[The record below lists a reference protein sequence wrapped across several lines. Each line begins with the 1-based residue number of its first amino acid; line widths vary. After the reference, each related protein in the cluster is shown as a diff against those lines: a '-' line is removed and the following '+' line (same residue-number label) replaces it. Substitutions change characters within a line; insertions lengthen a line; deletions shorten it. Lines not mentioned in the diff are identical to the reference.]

1 MLTGDC
7 LNREAKRLWA
17 KALNTRHDNGAS
29 VVVRARESLV
39 HGEGKQLV
47 ILIQTTDNVGDIM
60 RNPKQV
66 LNNLCEHSKVSGY
79 RFERLYR
86 NLFNEQMFYVAYQRI
101 YAKQGNMTSGTDGK
115 TIDQMSIQRI
125 ESLIASLKNET
136 YQPNPAKRVYIPKK
150 NGKKRPL
157 GIPSF
162 EDKLVQEVIRMMLE
176 AIYEGY
182 FEYTSHGF
190 RPFKSCH
197 TALSSIQKRFVG
209 AKWFIE
215 GDIKGFFDNIDHCVL
230 IGILEERINDVRFI
244 RLIRKFLKAGYVEH
258 WQFNHTYSG
267 TPQGGIIS
275 PILANIYLD
284 KFDKFM
290 DEYAKRFDKGN
301 KRRVNPAYNRICNK
315 RNSLKRKLNAE
326 TDVKK
331 REILISQIRNMRTE
345 MQQIPYGN
353 DMDEQYRRLKYV
365 RYADDFLIGVI
376 GSKSDCEV
384 IKADL
389 AKYMQEQL
397 KLELSDEKTL
407 ITNAQDKAKFLGYE
421 IYVQRSESKV
431 KNSLG
436 RTNRMFNGNVRL
448 HVSTEIA
455 RNKLLA
461 MNAMVIKQVNGK
473 EIWWAESRGF
483 LTSLK
488 EEDIIAQ
495 YNLEIR
501 GFYNY
506 YSIANNISAVGD
518 TFGGIMKRSCIK
530 TLAHKHNSTMR
541 KEWKRYREGQDFVVR
556 YKDSKGQEKCRVL
569 YNEGFRRKQVN
580 DYAECDHMPNTC
592 FLPQASLVE
601 RLKNGVCELCGNKAP
616 LMMHHVRTLSKLKAD
631 TEWNKLMLKKGRKTL
646 AVCEK
651 CNALIQSY
659 D

>member
-1 MLTGDC
+1 
-7 LNREAKRLWA
+7 
-17 KALNTRHDNGAS
+17 
-29 VVVRARESLV
+29 
-39 HGEGKQLV
+39 
-47 ILIQTTDNVGDIM
+47 M

-66 LNNLCEHSKVSGY
+66 LNNLCKHSKVSGY

-101 YAKQGNMTSGTDGK
+101 YAKQGNMTPGTDGK

-136 YQPNPAKRVYIPKK
+136 YKPNPAKRVYIPKK
-150 NGKKRPL
+150 NGKMRPL

-162 EDKLVQEVIRMMLE
+162 EDKLVQEVVRMMLE

-190 RPFKSCH
+190 RPFRSCH

-215 GDIKGFFDNIDHCVL
+215 GDIKGFFDNINHCVL
-230 IGILEERINDVRFI
+230 ISILEERINDVRFI
-244 RLIRKFLKAGYVEH
+244 RLIRKFLKAGYMEH

-290 DEYAKRFDKGN
+290 DEYAKRFDKGS

-326 TDVKK
+326 TDVEK

-345 MQQIPYGN
+345 MQQLPYGN

-376 GSKSDCEV
+376 GSKSDCEA

-389 AKYMQEQL
+389 TKYMREQL
-397 KLELSDEKTL
+397 KLELSEEKTL

-421 IYVQRSESKV
+421 IYVQRSESKM

-448 HVSTEIA
+448 HVSSEIA
-455 RNKLLA
+455 RKKLLA

-483 LTSLK
+483 MTSMK
-488 EEDIIAQ
+488 EEDIIAR

-518 TFGGIMKRSCIK
+518 AFGRVMKCSCIK
-530 TLAHKHNSTMR
+530 TLAHKHNSTIR

-569 YNEGFRRKQVN
+569 YNEGVRRKPIN
-580 DYAECDHMPNTC
+580 DFAECDHMPNTC

-601 RLKNGVCELCGNKAP
+601 RLKNGVCELCGDKAP
-616 LMMHHVRTLSKLKAD
+616 LMMHHVRNLCKLKAD
-631 TEWNKLMLKKGRKTL
+631 TEWNRLMLKKGRKTL
-646 AVCEK
+646 AVCKK

-659 D
+659 V

>member
-1 MLTGDC
+1 
-7 LNREAKRLWA
+7 
-17 KALNTRHDNGAS
+17 
-29 VVVRARESLV
+29 
-39 HGEGKQLV
+39 
-47 ILIQTTDNVGDIM
+47 M

-101 YAKQGNMTSGTDGK
+101 YAKQGNMTPGTDGK
-115 TIDQMSIQRI
+115 TIDQMNIQRI
-125 ESLIASLKNET
+125 GSLIASLKNET

-162 EDKLVQEVIRMMLE
+162 EDKLVQEVIRMILE

-244 RLIRKFLKAGYVEH
+244 RLIRKFLKAGYMEH

-290 DEYAKRFDKGN
+290 DEYAKKFDKGN

-389 AKYMQEQL
+389 TKYMQEQL
-397 KLELSDEKTL
+397 KLELSEEKTL

-556 YKDSKGQEKCRVL
+556 YMDNKGQEKCRVL

-631 TEWNKLMLKKGRKTL
+631 TEWNKLKLKKGRKTL

>member
-1 MLTGDC
+1 
-7 LNREAKRLWA
+7 
-17 KALNTRHDNGAS
+17 
-29 VVVRARESLV
+29 
-39 HGEGKQLV
+39 
-47 ILIQTTDNVGDIM
+47 M

-101 YAKQGNMTSGTDGK
+101 YAKQGNMTPGTDGK
-115 TIDQMSIQRI
+115 TIDQMNIQRI
-125 ESLIASLKNET
+125 GSLIASLKNET

-162 EDKLVQEVIRMMLE
+162 EDKLVQEVIRMILE

-197 TALSSIQKRFVG
+197 TALSSIQKRFIG

-244 RLIRKFLKAGYVEH
+244 RLIRKFLKAGYMEH

-290 DEYAKRFDKGN
+290 DEYAKKFDKGN

-389 AKYMQEQL
+389 TKYMQEQL
-397 KLELSDEKTL
+397 KLELSEEKTL

-556 YKDSKGQEKCRVL
+556 YMDNKGQEKCRVL

>member
-1 MLTGDC
+1 
-7 LNREAKRLWA
+7 
-17 KALNTRHDNGAS
+17 
-29 VVVRARESLV
+29 
-39 HGEGKQLV
+39 
-47 ILIQTTDNVGDIM
+47 M

-101 YAKQGNMTSGTDGK
+101 YAKQGNMTPGTDGK

-136 YQPNPAKRVYIPKK
+136 YKPNPAKRVYIPKK
-150 NGKKRPL
+150 NGKMRPL

-162 EDKLVQEVIRMMLE
+162 EDKLVQEVVRMMLE

-190 RPFKSCH
+190 RPFRSCH

-230 IGILEERINDVRFI
+230 IGILKERINDVRFI
-244 RLIRKFLKAGYVEH
+244 RLIRKFLKAGYMEH

-353 DMDEQYRRLKYV
+353 DMDEQYKRLKYV

-376 GSKSDCEV
+376 GSKSDCEM

-389 AKYMQEQL
+389 TKYMQEQL
-397 KLELSDEKTL
+397 KLELSEEKTL

-461 MNAMVIKQVNGK
+461 MNAMVIKQINGK

>member
-1 MLTGDC
+1 
-7 LNREAKRLWA
+7 
-17 KALNTRHDNGAS
+17 
-29 VVVRARESLV
+29 
-39 HGEGKQLV
+39 
-47 ILIQTTDNVGDIM
+47 M

-66 LNNLCEHSKVSGY
+66 LNNLCEHSKISGY

-101 YAKQGNMTSGTDGK
+101 YAKQGNMTPGTDGK
-115 TIDQMSIQRI
+115 TIDQMNIQRI
-125 ESLIASLKNET
+125 GSLIASLKNET

-162 EDKLVQEVIRMMLE
+162 EDKLVQEVVRMMLE

-315 RNSLKRKLNAE
+315 RNSLKRKLNTE

-353 DMDEQYRRLKYV
+353 DMDEQYKRLKYV

-389 AKYMQEQL
+389 TKYMQEQL
-397 KLELSDEKTL
+397 KLELSEEKTL

-461 MNAMVIKQVNGK
+461 MNAMVIKQINSK
-473 EIWWAESRGF
+473 EIWWAESRGL

-506 YSIANNISAVGD
+506 YSIANNISAVGG

-556 YKDSKGQEKCRVL
+556 YMDNKGQEKCRVL

>member
-1 MLTGDC
+1 
-7 LNREAKRLWA
+7 
-17 KALNTRHDNGAS
+17 
-29 VVVRARESLV
+29 
-39 HGEGKQLV
+39 
-47 ILIQTTDNVGDIM
+47 M

-157 GIPSF
+157 GIASF

>member
-1 MLTGDC
+1 
-7 LNREAKRLWA
+7 
-17 KALNTRHDNGAS
+17 
-29 VVVRARESLV
+29 
-39 HGEGKQLV
+39 
-47 ILIQTTDNVGDIM
+47 M

-101 YAKQGNMTSGTDGK
+101 YAKQGNMTPGTDGK
-115 TIDQMSIQRI
+115 TIDQMNIQRI
-125 ESLIASLKNET
+125 GSLIASLKNET

-162 EDKLVQEVIRMMLE
+162 EDKLVQEVIRMILE

-244 RLIRKFLKAGYVEH
+244 RLIRKFLKAGYMEH

-290 DEYAKRFDKGN
+290 DEYAKKFDKCN

-389 AKYMQEQL
+389 TKYMQEQL
-397 KLELSDEKTL
+397 KLELSEEKTL

-556 YKDSKGQEKCRVL
+556 YMDNKGQEKCRVL

>member
-1 MLTGDC
+1 
-7 LNREAKRLWA
+7 
-17 KALNTRHDNGAS
+17 
-29 VVVRARESLV
+29 
-39 HGEGKQLV
+39 
-47 ILIQTTDNVGDIM
+47 M

-66 LNNLCEHSKVSGY
+66 LNNLCEHSKVSDY

-101 YAKQGNMTSGTDGK
+101 YAKQGNMTPSTDGK
-115 TIDQMSIQRI
+115 TIDQMNIQRI
-125 ESLIASLKNET
+125 GSLIASLKNET

-162 EDKLVQEVIRMMLE
+162 EDKLVQEVIRMILE

-389 AKYMQEQL
+389 TKYMQEQL
-397 KLELSDEKTL
+397 KLELSEEKTL

-506 YSIANNISAVGD
+506 YSIANNISAVGG

-541 KEWKRYREGQDFVVR
+541 KEWKRYREGKDFVVR

-569 YNEGFRRKQVN
+569 YNEGFRRKPVN
-580 DYAECDHMPNTC
+580 DFAECDHIPNTC

-601 RLKNGVCELCGNKAP
+601 RLKNGVCELCGDKAP

-651 CNALIQSY
+651 CNALIQGY

>member
-1 MLTGDC
+1 
-7 LNREAKRLWA
+7 
-17 KALNTRHDNGAS
+17 
-29 VVVRARESLV
+29 
-39 HGEGKQLV
+39 
-47 ILIQTTDNVGDIM
+47 M

-66 LNNLCEHSKVSGY
+66 LNNLCEHSKVSDY

-101 YAKQGNMTSGTDGK
+101 YAKQGNMTPGTDGK
-115 TIDQMSIQRI
+115 TIDQMNIQRI
-125 ESLIASLKNET
+125 GSLIASLKNET

-162 EDKLVQEVIRMMLE
+162 EDKLVQEVIRMILE

-389 AKYMQEQL
+389 TKYMQEQL
-397 KLELSDEKTL
+397 KLELSEEKTL

-506 YSIANNISAVGD
+506 YSIANNISAVGG

-541 KEWKRYREGQDFVVR
+541 KEWKRYREGKDFVVR

-569 YNEGFRRKQVN
+569 YNEGFRRKPVN
-580 DYAECDHMPNTC
+580 DFAECDHIPNTC

-601 RLKNGVCELCGNKAP
+601 RLKNGVCELCGDKAP

-651 CNALIQSY
+651 CNALIQGY

>member
-1 MLTGDC
+1 
-7 LNREAKRLWA
+7 
-17 KALNTRHDNGAS
+17 
-29 VVVRARESLV
+29 
-39 HGEGKQLV
+39 
-47 ILIQTTDNVGDIM
+47 M

-79 RFERLYR
+79 RFERLYS

-101 YAKQGNMTSGTDGK
+101 YAKQGNMTPGTDGK
-115 TIDQMSIQRI
+115 TIDQMNIQRI
-125 ESLIASLKNET
+125 GSLIASLKNET

-162 EDKLVQEVIRMMLE
+162 EDKLVQEVIRMILE

-244 RLIRKFLKAGYVEH
+244 RLIRKFLKAGYMEH

-290 DEYAKRFDKGN
+290 DEYAKKFDKGN

-389 AKYMQEQL
+389 TKYMQEQL
-397 KLELSDEKTL
+397 KLELSEEKTL

-556 YKDSKGQEKCRVL
+556 YMDNKGQEKCRVL

>member
-1 MLTGDC
+1 
-7 LNREAKRLWA
+7 
-17 KALNTRHDNGAS
+17 
-29 VVVRARESLV
+29 
-39 HGEGKQLV
+39 
-47 ILIQTTDNVGDIM
+47 M

-66 LNNLCEHSKVSGY
+66 LSNLCEHSKILDY
-79 RFERLYR
+79 KFERLYR

-101 YAKQGNMTSGTDGK
+101 YAKQDNMTPGTDGK

-136 YQPNPAKRVYIPKK
+136 YQPNPAKRIYIPQK

-162 EDKLVQEVIRMMLE
+162 EDKLVQEVVRMILE

-190 RPFKSCH
+190 RSFKSCH

-215 GDIKGFFDNIDHCVL
+215 GDIKGFFDNIDHSVL
-230 IGILEERINDVRFI
+230 ISILEERINDVRFI
-244 RLIRKFLKAGYVEH
+244 RLIRKFLKAEYVEY

-290 DEYAKRFDKGN
+290 NEYAKRFDKGN
-301 KRRVNPAYNRICNK
+301 KRQVNPAYNSICNK

-326 TDVKK
+326 TDVEK
-331 REILISQIRNMRTE
+331 REILIWQIRNMRTE
-345 MQQIPYGN
+345 MQQLPYGN

-376 GSKSDCEV
+376 GSKSDCEA

-389 AKYMQEQL
+389 KKYMQEQL
-397 KLELSDEKTL
+397 KLELSEEKTL

-421 IYVQRSESKV
+421 IYVQRSESKL

-448 HVSTEIA
+448 HVPTEIA
-455 RNKLLA
+455 REKLLA

-473 EIWWAESRGF
+473 EVWWAESRGF
-483 LTSLK
+483 LTNMK
-488 EEDIIAQ
+488 EEDIIAR

-506 YSIANNISAVGD
+506 YSIANNISAVED
-518 TFGGIMKRSCIK
+518 TFGYILKRSCIK
-530 TLAHKHNSTMR
+530 TLAHKHNGTMR
-541 KEWKRYREGQDFVVR
+541 KEWKRYREGQNFVVR
-556 YKDSKGQEKCRVL
+556 FRDKESQERCRVL
-569 YNEGFRRKQVN
+569 YNEGSKENQSMI
-580 DYAECDHMPNTC
+580 MPNVTIYPILS
-592 FLPQASLVE
+592 FFHKH
-601 RLKNGVCELCGNKAP
+601 RL
-616 LMMHHVRTLSKLKAD
+616 
-631 TEWNKLMLKKGRKTL
+631 
-646 AVCEK
+646 
-651 CNALIQSY
+651 
-659 D
+659 

>member
-1 MLTGDC
+1 
-7 LNREAKRLWA
+7 
-17 KALNTRHDNGAS
+17 
-29 VVVRARESLV
+29 
-39 HGEGKQLV
+39 
-47 ILIQTTDNVGDIM
+47 M

-397 KLELSDEKTL
+397 KLERSEEKTL

>member
-1 MLTGDC
+1 
-7 LNREAKRLWA
+7 
-17 KALNTRHDNGAS
+17 
-29 VVVRARESLV
+29 
-39 HGEGKQLV
+39 
-47 ILIQTTDNVGDIM
+47 M

-66 LNNLCEHSKVSGY
+66 LNNLCEHSKVSSY

-136 YQPNPAKRVYIPKK
+136 YKPNPAKRVYIPKK
-150 NGKKRPL
+150 NGKMRPL

-162 EDKLVQEVIRMMLE
+162 EDKLVQEVVRMILE

-190 RPFKSCH
+190 RPFRSCH

-215 GDIKGFFDNIDHCVL
+215 GDIKGFFDNIDHNVL
-230 IGILEERINDVRFI
+230 INILEERISDVRFI
-244 RLIRKFLKAGYVEH
+244 RLIRKFLKAGYVEQ
-258 WQFNHTYSG
+258 WKFNHTYSG

-326 TDVKK
+326 TDVKN

-376 GSKSDCEV
+376 GSKSDCEA

-389 AKYMQEQL
+389 TKYMQEQL
-397 KLELSDEKTL
+397 KLELSEEKTL

-448 HVSTEIA
+448 HVSSEIA
-455 RNKLLA
+455 RKKLLA
-461 MNAMVIKQVNGK
+461 MNAMVIKQVNSK

-506 YSIANNISAVGD
+506 YSIANNISAVGG

-541 KEWKRYREGQDFVVR
+541 KEWKRYREGKDFVVR

-601 RLKNGVCELCGNKAP
+601 RLKNGVCELCGDKAP

-659 D
+659 V

>member
-1 MLTGDC
+1 
-7 LNREAKRLWA
+7 
-17 KALNTRHDNGAS
+17 
-29 VVVRARESLV
+29 
-39 HGEGKQLV
+39 
-47 ILIQTTDNVGDIM
+47 M

-101 YAKQGNMTSGTDGK
+101 YAKQGNMTPGTDGK
-115 TIDQMSIQRI
+115 TIDQMNIQRI
-125 ESLIASLKNET
+125 GSLIASLKNET

-162 EDKLVQEVIRMMLE
+162 EDKLVQEVVRMMLE
-176 AIYEGY
+176 AVYEGY

-315 RNSLKRKLNAE
+315 RNSLKRKLNTE

-353 DMDEQYRRLKYV
+353 DMDEQYKRLKYV

-389 AKYMQEQL
+389 TKYMQEQL
-397 KLELSDEKTL
+397 KLELSEEKTL

-461 MNAMVIKQVNGK
+461 MNAMVIKQINSK

-506 YSIANNISAVGD
+506 YSIANNISAVGG

-556 YKDSKGQEKCRVL
+556 YMDNKGQEKCRVL

>member
-1 MLTGDC
+1 
-7 LNREAKRLWA
+7 
-17 KALNTRHDNGAS
+17 
-29 VVVRARESLV
+29 
-39 HGEGKQLV
+39 
-47 ILIQTTDNVGDIM
+47 M

-190 RPFKSCH
+190 IPFKSCH

-397 KLELSDEKTL
+397 KLELSEEKTL

>member
-1 MLTGDC
+1 
-7 LNREAKRLWA
+7 
-17 KALNTRHDNGAS
+17 
-29 VVVRARESLV
+29 
-39 HGEGKQLV
+39 
-47 ILIQTTDNVGDIM
+47 M

-66 LNNLCEHSKVSGY
+66 LNNLCEHSKVSDY

-101 YAKQGNMTSGTDGK
+101 YAKQGNMTPGTDGK
-115 TIDQMSIQRI
+115 TIDQMNIQRI
-125 ESLIASLKNET
+125 GSLIASLKNET

-162 EDKLVQEVIRMMLE
+162 EDKLVQEVIRMILE

-301 KRRVNPAYNRICNK
+301 KRRINPAYNRICNK

-389 AKYMQEQL
+389 TKYMQEQL
-397 KLELSDEKTL
+397 KLELSEEKTL

-506 YSIANNISAVGD
+506 YSIANNISAVGG

-541 KEWKRYREGQDFVVR
+541 KEWKRYREGKDFVVR

-569 YNEGFRRKQVN
+569 YNEGFRRKPVN
-580 DYAECDHMPNTC
+580 DFAECDHIPNTC

-601 RLKNGVCELCGNKAP
+601 RLKNGVCELCGDKAP

-651 CNALIQSY
+651 CNALIQGY

>member
-1 MLTGDC
+1 
-7 LNREAKRLWA
+7 
-17 KALNTRHDNGAS
+17 
-29 VVVRARESLV
+29 
-39 HGEGKQLV
+39 
-47 ILIQTTDNVGDIM
+47 M

-101 YAKQGNMTSGTDGK
+101 YAKQGNMTPGTDGK
-115 TIDQMSIQRI
+115 TIDQMNIQRI
-125 ESLIASLKNET
+125 GSLIASLKNET

-162 EDKLVQEVIRMMLE
+162 EDKLVQEVIRMILE

-244 RLIRKFLKAGYVEH
+244 RLIRKFLKAGYMEH

-267 TPQGGIIS
+267 TPQGGSIS

-290 DEYAKRFDKGN
+290 DEYAKKFDKGN

-389 AKYMQEQL
+389 TKYMQEQL
-397 KLELSDEKTL
+397 KLELSEEKTL

-556 YKDSKGQEKCRVL
+556 YMDNKGQEKCRVL

>member
-1 MLTGDC
+1 
-7 LNREAKRLWA
+7 
-17 KALNTRHDNGAS
+17 
-29 VVVRARESLV
+29 
-39 HGEGKQLV
+39 
-47 ILIQTTDNVGDIM
+47 M

-101 YAKQGNMTSGTDGK
+101 YAKQGNMTPGTDGK
-115 TIDQMSIQRI
+115 TIDQMNIQRI
-125 ESLIASLKNET
+125 GSLIASLKNET

-162 EDKLVQEVIRMMLE
+162 EDKLVQEVIRMILE

-244 RLIRKFLKAGYVEH
+244 RLIRKFLKAGYMEH

-290 DEYAKRFDKGN
+290 DEYAKKFDKGN

-389 AKYMQEQL
+389 TKYMQEQL
-397 KLELSDEKTL
+397 KLELSEEKTL

-556 YKDSKGQEKCRVL
+556 YMDNKGQEKCRVL

-631 TEWNKLMLKKGRKTL
+631 TEWNKLMLKK
-646 AVCEK
+646 
-651 CNALIQSY
+651 
-659 D
+659 

>member
-1 MLTGDC
+1 
-7 LNREAKRLWA
+7 
-17 KALNTRHDNGAS
+17 
-29 VVVRARESLV
+29 
-39 HGEGKQLV
+39 
-47 ILIQTTDNVGDIM
+47 M

-66 LNNLCEHSKVSGY
+66 LNNLCKHSKVSGY

-101 YAKQGNMTSGTDGK
+101 YAKQGNMTPGTDGK
-115 TIDQMSIQRI
+115 TIDQMNIQRI
-125 ESLIASLKNET
+125 GSLIASLKNET

-162 EDKLVQEVIRMMLE
+162 EDKLVQEVVRMMLE

-315 RNSLKRKLNAE
+315 RNSLKRKLNTE

-353 DMDEQYRRLKYV
+353 DMDEQYKRLKYV

-389 AKYMQEQL
+389 TKYMQEQL
-397 KLELSDEKTL
+397 KLELSEEKTL

-461 MNAMVIKQVNGK
+461 MNAMVIKQINGK

-506 YSIANNISAVGD
+506 YSIANNISAVGG

-556 YKDSKGQEKCRVL
+556 YMDNKGQEKCRVL

-651 CNALIQSY
+651 CNAQIQSY

>member
-1 MLTGDC
+1 
-7 LNREAKRLWA
+7 
-17 KALNTRHDNGAS
+17 
-29 VVVRARESLV
+29 
-39 HGEGKQLV
+39 
-47 ILIQTTDNVGDIM
+47 M

-315 RNSLKRKLNAE
+315 RSSLKRKLNAE

-397 KLELSDEKTL
+397 KLELSEEKTL

-488 EEDIIAQ
+488 EEDIVAQ

-592 FLPQASLVE
+592 FLSQASLVE

>member
-1 MLTGDC
+1 VLTGDC
-7 LNREAKRLWA
+7 LNREAERLWA
-17 KALNTRHDNGAS
+17 KALNTRHGNGAS

-397 KLELSDEKTL
+397 KLELSEEKTL

>member
-1 MLTGDC
+1 
-7 LNREAKRLWA
+7 
-17 KALNTRHDNGAS
+17 
-29 VVVRARESLV
+29 
-39 HGEGKQLV
+39 
-47 ILIQTTDNVGDIM
+47 M

-66 LNNLCEHSKVSGY
+66 LNNLCEHSKVSDY

-101 YAKQGNMTSGTDGK
+101 YAKQGNMTPGTDGK
-115 TIDQMSIQRI
+115 TIDQMNIQRI
-125 ESLIASLKNET
+125 GSLIASLKNET

-162 EDKLVQEVIRMMLE
+162 EDKLVQEVIRMILE

-315 RNSLKRKLNAE
+315 RNSLKRKLNSE

-389 AKYMQEQL
+389 TKYMQEQL
-397 KLELSDEKTL
+397 KLELSEEKTL

-506 YSIANNISAVGD
+506 YSIANNISAVGG

-541 KEWKRYREGQDFVVR
+541 KEWKRYREGKDFVVR

-569 YNEGFRRKQVN
+569 YNEGFRRKPVN
-580 DYAECDHMPNTC
+580 DFAECDHIPNTC

-601 RLKNGVCELCGNKAP
+601 RLKNGVCELCGDKAP

>member
-1 MLTGDC
+1 
-7 LNREAKRLWA
+7 
-17 KALNTRHDNGAS
+17 
-29 VVVRARESLV
+29 
-39 HGEGKQLV
+39 
-47 ILIQTTDNVGDIM
+47 M

-101 YAKQGNMTSGTDGK
+101 YAKQGNMTPGTDGK
-115 TIDQMSIQRI
+115 TIDQMNIQRI
-125 ESLIASLKNET
+125 GSLIASLKNET

-162 EDKLVQEVIRMMLE
+162 EDKLVQEVIRMILE

-244 RLIRKFLKAGYVEH
+244 RLIRKFLKAGYMEH

-290 DEYAKRFDKGN
+290 DEYAKKFDKGN

-389 AKYMQEQL
+389 TKYMQEQL
-397 KLELSDEKTL
+397 KLELSEEKTL

-556 YKDSKGQEKCRVL
+556 YMDNKGQEKCRVL

>member
-1 MLTGDC
+1 
-7 LNREAKRLWA
+7 
-17 KALNTRHDNGAS
+17 
-29 VVVRARESLV
+29 
-39 HGEGKQLV
+39 
-47 ILIQTTDNVGDIM
+47 M

-101 YAKQGNMTSGTDGK
+101 YAKQGNMTPGTDGK

-182 FEYTSHGF
+182 FEYISHGF

-244 RLIRKFLKAGYVEH
+244 RLIRKFLKAGYMEH

-284 KFDKFM
+284 KFDKFI

-326 TDVKK
+326 TDAKK

-389 AKYMQEQL
+389 TKYMQEQL
-397 KLELSDEKTL
+397 KLELSEEKTL

-506 YSIANNISAVGD
+506 YSIANNISAVGG

-541 KEWKRYREGQDFVVR
+541 KEWKRYREGKDFVVR

-569 YNEGFRRKQVN
+569 YNEGFRRKPVN
-580 DYAECDHMPNTC
+580 DFAECDHIPNTC

-601 RLKNGVCELCGNKAP
+601 RLKNGVCELCGDKAP

-651 CNALIQSY
+651 CNALIQGY

>member
-1 MLTGDC
+1 
-7 LNREAKRLWA
+7 
-17 KALNTRHDNGAS
+17 
-29 VVVRARESLV
+29 
-39 HGEGKQLV
+39 
-47 ILIQTTDNVGDIM
+47 
-60 RNPKQV
+60 
-66 LNNLCEHSKVSGY
+66 
-79 RFERLYR
+79 
-86 NLFNEQMFYVAYQRI
+86 
-101 YAKQGNMTSGTDGK
+101 
-115 TIDQMSIQRI
+115 
-125 ESLIASLKNET
+125 
-136 YQPNPAKRVYIPKK
+136 
-150 NGKKRPL
+150 
-157 GIPSF
+157 
-162 EDKLVQEVIRMMLE
+162 MMLE

-182 FEYTSHGF
+182 FEYTSHEF
-190 RPFKSCH
+190 RPFRSCH

-230 IGILEERINDVRFI
+230 IGILKERINDVRFI
-244 RLIRKFLKAGYVEH
+244 RLIRKFLKAGYMEH

-353 DMDEQYRRLKYV
+353 DMDEQYKRLKYV

-389 AKYMQEQL
+389 TKYMQKQL
-397 KLELSDEKTL
+397 KLELSEEKTL

-436 RTNRMFNGNVRL
+436 RTTRMFNGNVRL

-461 MNAMVIKQVNGK
+461 MNAMVIKQINGK

-506 YSIANNISAVGD
+506 YSIANNISAVGG

-556 YKDSKGQEKCRVL
+556 YMDNKGQEKCRVL

-601 RLKNGVCELCGNKAP
+601 RLKNGVCELCGNKAS

>member
-1 MLTGDC
+1 
-7 LNREAKRLWA
+7 
-17 KALNTRHDNGAS
+17 
-29 VVVRARESLV
+29 
-39 HGEGKQLV
+39 
-47 ILIQTTDNVGDIM
+47 M

-136 YQPNPAKRVYIPKK
+136 YKPNPAKRVYIPKK

-162 EDKLVQEVIRMMLE
+162 EDKLVQEVIRMILE

-397 KLELSDEKTL
+397 KLELSEEKTL

-421 IYVQRSESKV
+421 IYVQRSESKM

-488 EEDIIAQ
+488 EENIIAQ

>member
-1 MLTGDC
+1 
-7 LNREAKRLWA
+7 
-17 KALNTRHDNGAS
+17 
-29 VVVRARESLV
+29 
-39 HGEGKQLV
+39 
-47 ILIQTTDNVGDIM
+47 M

>member
-1 MLTGDC
+1 
-7 LNREAKRLWA
+7 
-17 KALNTRHDNGAS
+17 
-29 VVVRARESLV
+29 
-39 HGEGKQLV
+39 
-47 ILIQTTDNVGDIM
+47 M

-66 LNNLCEHSKVSGY
+66 LNNLCKHSKVSGY

-101 YAKQGNMTSGTDGK
+101 YAKQGNMTPGTDGK
-115 TIDQMSIQRI
+115 TIDQMNIQRI
-125 ESLIASLKNET
+125 GSLIASLKNET

-162 EDKLVQEVIRMMLE
+162 EDKLVQEVVRMMLE

-197 TALSSIQKRFVG
+197 TALSSIQKRVVG

-315 RNSLKRKLNAE
+315 RNSLKRKLNTE

-353 DMDEQYRRLKYV
+353 DMDEQYKRLKYV

-389 AKYMQEQL
+389 TKYMQEQL
-397 KLELSDEKTL
+397 KLELSEEKTL

-461 MNAMVIKQVNGK
+461 MNAMVIKQINGK

-506 YSIANNISAVGD
+506 YSIANNISAVGG

-556 YKDSKGQEKCRVL
+556 YMDNKGQEKCRVL

>member
-1 MLTGDC
+1 
-7 LNREAKRLWA
+7 
-17 KALNTRHDNGAS
+17 
-29 VVVRARESLV
+29 
-39 HGEGKQLV
+39 
-47 ILIQTTDNVGDIM
+47 M

-101 YAKQGNMTSGTDGK
+101 YAKQGNMTPGTDGK
-115 TIDQMSIQRI
+115 TIDQMNIQRI
-125 ESLIASLKNET
+125 GSLIASLKNET

-162 EDKLVQEVIRMMLE
+162 EDKLVQEVIRMILE

-244 RLIRKFLKAGYVEH
+244 RLIRKFLKAGYMEH

-275 PILANIYLD
+275 PILTNIYLD

-290 DEYAKRFDKGN
+290 DEYAMRFDKGN

-389 AKYMQEQL
+389 TKYMQEQL
-397 KLELSDEKTL
+397 KLELSEEKTL

-556 YKDSKGQEKCRVL
+556 YMDNKGQEKCRVL

-580 DYAECDHMPNTC
+580 DYAECDHIPNTC

>member
-1 MLTGDC
+1 
-7 LNREAKRLWA
+7 
-17 KALNTRHDNGAS
+17 
-29 VVVRARESLV
+29 
-39 HGEGKQLV
+39 
-47 ILIQTTDNVGDIM
+47 M

-101 YAKQGNMTSGTDGK
+101 YAKQGNMTPGTDGK
-115 TIDQMSIQRI
+115 TIDQMNIQRI
-125 ESLIASLKNET
+125 GSLIASLKNET

-162 EDKLVQEVIRMMLE
+162 EDKLVQEVVRMMLE

-315 RNSLKRKLNAE
+315 RNSLKRKLNTE

-353 DMDEQYRRLKYV
+353 DMDEQYKRLKYV

-389 AKYMQEQL
+389 TKYMQEQL
-397 KLELSDEKTL
+397 KLELSEEKTL

-461 MNAMVIKQVNGK
+461 MNAMVIKQINSK

-506 YSIANNISAVGD
+506 YSIANNISAVGG

-556 YKDSKGQEKCRVL
+556 YMDNKGQEKCRVL

-631 TEWNKLMLKKGRKTL
+631 TEWNKLILKKGRKTL

>member
-1 MLTGDC
+1 
-7 LNREAKRLWA
+7 
-17 KALNTRHDNGAS
+17 
-29 VVVRARESLV
+29 
-39 HGEGKQLV
+39 
-47 ILIQTTDNVGDIM
+47 M

-101 YAKQGNMTSGTDGK
+101 YAKQGNMTPGTDGK
-115 TIDQMSIQRI
+115 TIDQMNIQRI
-125 ESLIASLKNET
+125 GSLIASLKNET

-162 EDKLVQEVIRMMLE
+162 EDKLVQEVIRMILE

-244 RLIRKFLKAGYVEH
+244 RLIRKFLKAGYMEH

-290 DEYAKRFDKGN
+290 DEYAKKFDKGN

-389 AKYMQEQL
+389 TKYMQEQL
-397 KLELSDEKTL
+397 KLELSEEKTL

-556 YKDSKGQEKCRVL
+556 YMDNKCQEKCRVL

>member
-1 MLTGDC
+1 
-7 LNREAKRLWA
+7 
-17 KALNTRHDNGAS
+17 
-29 VVVRARESLV
+29 
-39 HGEGKQLV
+39 
-47 ILIQTTDNVGDIM
+47 M

-66 LNNLCEHSKVSGY
+66 LNNLCEHSKVSDY

-101 YAKQGNMTSGTDGK
+101 YAKQGNMTPGTDGK
-115 TIDQMSIQRI
+115 TIDQMNIQRI
-125 ESLIASLKNET
+125 GSLIASLKNET

-162 EDKLVQEVIRMMLE
+162 EDKLVQEVIRMILE

-384 IKADL
+384 IKANL
-389 AKYMQEQL
+389 TKYMQEQL
-397 KLELSDEKTL
+397 KLELSEEKTL

-506 YSIANNISAVGD
+506 YSIANNISAVGG

-541 KEWKRYREGQDFVVR
+541 KEWKRYREGKDFVVR

-569 YNEGFRRKQVN
+569 YNEGFRRKPVN
-580 DYAECDHMPNTC
+580 DFAECDHIPNTC

-601 RLKNGVCELCGNKAP
+601 RLKNGVCELCGDKAP

-651 CNALIQSY
+651 CNALIQGY

>member
-1 MLTGDC
+1 
-7 LNREAKRLWA
+7 
-17 KALNTRHDNGAS
+17 
-29 VVVRARESLV
+29 
-39 HGEGKQLV
+39 
-47 ILIQTTDNVGDIM
+47 M

-66 LNNLCEHSKVSGY
+66 LNNLCKHSKVSGY

-101 YAKQGNMTSGTDGK
+101 YAKQGNMTPGTDGK
-115 TIDQMSIQRI
+115 TIDQMNIQRI
-125 ESLIASLKNET
+125 GSLIASLKNET

-162 EDKLVQEVIRMMLE
+162 EDKLVQEVVRMMLE

-315 RNSLKRKLNAE
+315 RNSLKRKLNTE

-353 DMDEQYRRLKYV
+353 DMDEQYKRLKYV

-389 AKYMQEQL
+389 TKYMQEQL
-397 KLELSDEKTL
+397 KLELSEEKTL

-461 MNAMVIKQVNGK
+461 MNAMVIKQINGK

-506 YSIANNISAVGD
+506 YSIANNISAVGG

-556 YKDSKGQEKCRVL
+556 YMDNKGQEKCRVL

>member
-1 MLTGDC
+1 
-7 LNREAKRLWA
+7 
-17 KALNTRHDNGAS
+17 
-29 VVVRARESLV
+29 
-39 HGEGKQLV
+39 
-47 ILIQTTDNVGDIM
+47 M

-101 YAKQGNMTSGTDGK
+101 YAKQGNMTPGTDGK
-115 TIDQMSIQRI
+115 TIDQMNIQRI
-125 ESLIASLKNET
+125 GSLIASLKNET

-162 EDKLVQEVIRMMLE
+162 EDKLVQEVVRMMLE

-315 RNSLKRKLNAE
+315 RNSLKRKLNTE

-353 DMDEQYRRLKYV
+353 DMDEQYKRLKYV

-389 AKYMQEQL
+389 TKYMQEQL
-397 KLELSDEKTL
+397 KLELSEEKTL

-448 HVSTEIA
+448 HISTEIA

-461 MNAMVIKQVNGK
+461 MNAMVIKQINSK

-506 YSIANNISAVGD
+506 YSIANNISAVGG

-556 YKDSKGQEKCRVL
+556 YMDNKGQEKCRVL

>member
-1 MLTGDC
+1 
-7 LNREAKRLWA
+7 
-17 KALNTRHDNGAS
+17 
-29 VVVRARESLV
+29 
-39 HGEGKQLV
+39 
-47 ILIQTTDNVGDIM
+47 M

-101 YAKQGNMTSGTDGK
+101 YAKQGNMTPGTDGK
-115 TIDQMSIQRI
+115 TIDQMNIQRI
-125 ESLIASLKNET
+125 GSLIASLKNET

-162 EDKLVQEVIRMMLE
+162 EDKLVQEVVRMMLE

-315 RNSLKRKLNAE
+315 RNSLKRKLNTE

-353 DMDEQYRRLKYV
+353 DMDEQYKRLKYV

-389 AKYMQEQL
+389 TKYMQEQL
-397 KLELSDEKTL
+397 KLELSEEKTL

-461 MNAMVIKQVNGK
+461 MNAMVIKQINSK
-473 EIWWAESRGF
+473 EIWWAESRGL

-506 YSIANNISAVGD
+506 YSIANNISAVGG

-556 YKDSKGQEKCRVL
+556 YMDNKGQEKCRVL